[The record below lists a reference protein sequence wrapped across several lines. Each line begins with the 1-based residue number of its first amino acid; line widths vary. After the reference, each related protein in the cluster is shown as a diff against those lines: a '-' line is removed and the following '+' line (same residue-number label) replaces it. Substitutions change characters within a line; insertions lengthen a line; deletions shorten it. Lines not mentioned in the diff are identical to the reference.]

1 MSRLRNVFYS
11 KISQFN
17 LSKEFKSGSTILFL
31 VMLCVIFNGQSQVVS
46 PFNVRY
52 QTNQKGGIQMIS
64 NVALTCNASNNNC
77 ATFQNQF
84 PPNGNH
90 NQSGGVVMEY
100 VDIDTDPSTWMSSS
114 DSLALPACSEVS
126 FAGLYW
132 SARVQPNT
140 TQYVNRNQIKI
151 KLGNFFYQNMT
162 ADETIDVLDIP
173 GNPFFAMPGYYCF
186 KNITPLVQASGG
198 NGRFTIANIS
208 SETGDE
214 NLFGAW
220 TIVVVYSNQLESMR
234 NLTVF
239 DGMGYVSG
247 QNNLDI
253 PISGFLTPTVG
264 PVSFELG
271 VVAYEGDRGIQGD
284 RFQFDGAGG
293 FLDVPDPLRTPSDF
307 FNSTITSGGAL
318 DTLPKPKL

>member
-1 MSRLRNVFYS
+1 
-11 KISQFN
+11 
-17 LSKEFKSGSTILFL
+17 
-31 VMLCVIFNGQSQVVS
+31 
-46 PFNVRY
+46 
-52 QTNQKGGIQMIS
+52 
-64 NVALTCNASNNNC
+64 
-77 ATFQNQF
+77 
-84 PPNGNH
+84 
-90 NQSGGVVMEY
+90 
-100 VDIDTDPSTWMSSS
+100 
-114 DSLALPACSEVS
+114 
-126 FAGLYW
+126 
-132 SARVQPNT
+132 
-140 TQYVNRNQIKI
+140 
-151 KLGNFFYQNMT
+151 
-162 ADETIDVLDIP
+162 
-173 GNPFFAMPGYYCF
+173 MPGYYCF

-271 VVAYEGDRGIQGD
+271 VSGLRG
-284 RFQFDGAGG
+284 R
-293 FLDVPDPLRTPSDF
+293 SWY
-307 FNSTITSGGAL
+307 SG
-318 DTLPKPKL
+318 

>member
-1 MSRLRNVFYS
+1 
-11 KISQFN
+11 
-17 LSKEFKSGSTILFL
+17 
-31 VMLCVIFNGQSQVVS
+31 MLCVIFNGQSQVVS

-140 TQYVNRNQIKI
+140 TAYVNRNQIKI
-151 KLGNFFYQNMT
+151 KLGNFFYQNIT

-173 GNPFFAMPGYYCF
+173 SNPFFGMPGYYCY

-271 VVAYEGDRGIQGD
+271 WLPMKEIVAFRVI
-284 RFQFDGAGG
+284 
-293 FLDVPDPLRTPSDF
+293 V
-307 FNSTITSGGAL
+307 FNSMELGDS
-318 DTLPKPKL
+318 

>member
-1 MSRLRNVFYS
+1 
-11 KISQFN
+11 
-17 LSKEFKSGSTILFL
+17 
-31 VMLCVIFNGQSQVVS
+31 
-46 PFNVRY
+46 
-52 QTNQKGGIQMIS
+52 
-64 NVALTCNASNNNC
+64 
-77 ATFQNQF
+77 
-84 PPNGNH
+84 
-90 NQSGGVVMEY
+90 MEY

-140 TQYVNRNQIKI
+140 TAYVNRNQIKI

-239 DGMGYVSG
+239 DLS
-247 QNNLDI
+247 LI
-253 PISGFLTPTVG
+253 HI
-264 PVSFELG
+264 
-271 VVAYEGDRGIQGD
+271 
-284 RFQFDGAGG
+284 
-293 FLDVPDPLRTPSDF
+293 
-307 FNSTITSGGAL
+307 
-318 DTLPKPKL
+318 